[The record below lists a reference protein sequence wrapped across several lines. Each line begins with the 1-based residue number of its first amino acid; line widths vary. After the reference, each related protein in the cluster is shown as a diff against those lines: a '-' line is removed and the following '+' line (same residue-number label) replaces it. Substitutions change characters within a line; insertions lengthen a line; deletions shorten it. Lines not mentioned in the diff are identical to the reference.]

1 MGPYGRYGS
10 KLVAACARAGVH
22 YCDLTGES
30 PWVKDMID
38 MHHAEAKRTGA
49 KIVSACGFD
58 SIPAVRG
65 LLRWSYVATGI
76 HHVVFLNAIR
86 SVIILVT
93 AFLFLLIVFWLSLLL
108 PL

>member
-22 YCDLTGES
+22 CCDLTGES

-49 KIVSACGFD
+49 KIVSSCGFD
-58 SIPAVRG
+58 SIPAVRDP
-65 LLRWSYVATGI
+65 LRWSYVATGKNGGL
-76 HHVVFLNAIR
+76 FLNPIR
-86 SVIILVT
+86 SLSSS
-93 AFLFLLIVFWLSLLL
+93 LFSSC
-108 PL
+108 